1 MAISIRDFEA
11 NIIGKI
17 SRRFKIVE
25 KKKHHIYYEVWD
37 NDKKICGT
45 HRSHKSSGK
54 EIYNNTLSEIAHQLK
69 LNNLKQLY
77 LLEECSFSED
87 DYFNLIKEKQ
97 KDVIGD

>member
-1 MAISIRDFEA
+1 MPISIRDFET

-17 SRRFKIVE
+17 GRKFKIVE
-25 KKKHHIYYEVWD
+25 KKKHHIYYEVWH

-54 EIYNNTLSEIAHQLK
+54 EIYNNTLSEVAHQLK

-77 LLEECSFSED
+77 RLEECSFSED
-87 DYFNLIKEKQ
+87 EYFNLLKQ
-97 KDVIGD
+97 KNVVSD